1 MILDVIIV
9 PGVDPPEILR
19 KTMNQCLAV
28 VVIPGVIFLASEAL
42 SGNFSGFRSSGFN
55 LKEAAVLLIALIC
68 YIGQIPLAFWIDFV
82 GTQKVKDYINRNSQ
96 ILERQLMGAM
106 ARLFRQSQLS
116 RVYLVAIGT
125 VVGLFDAMITRS
137 QFGLIVYLIGQA
149 LLFYLLPW
157 PYRWDFWQAIRRKLI
172 LE

>member
-19 KTMNQCLAV
+19 KTMNQCLAI
-28 VVIPGVIFLASEAL
+28 VVIPAVIFLASEAL
-42 SGNFSGFRSSGFN
+42 SGNFTGFRSNGFD
-55 LKEAAVLLIALIC
+55 LKEASVFLVALIC
-68 YIGQIPLAFWIDFV
+68 YVGQIPLAFWIDFV
-82 GTQKVKDYINRNSQ
+82 GTQKVKDYINRNAQ

-116 RVYLVAIGT
+116 RIYLVAFGT
-125 VVGLFDAMITRS
+125 IVGMIDAIFTRS
-137 QFGLIVYLIGQA
+137 QFGLIIYLIGQA